1 MLQDYHIFYILKN
14 HVPRVTA
21 CLKIKAMAQE
31 AQRATSHTSQDRDHE
46 IERAK
51 RKRLKAI
58 STHLQHHVVWSRDSQ
73 VYCEVICDRILNR
86 TLVQ

>member
-58 STHLQHHVVWSRDSQ
+58 STHLQHHVVWSL
-73 VYCEVICDRILNR
+73 ILKCSVKSYVTGSSTKR
-86 TLVQ
+86 